1 MERVRDIRD
10 GSSAEMGA
18 KKDKLRMI
26 LRFQSRR
33 RTLSVK
39 KKKQKTSKLR
49 QKADYGGRLKIE
61 FWIC

>member
-26 LRFQSRR
+26 LRFQKNIIS
-33 RTLSVK
+33 K
-39 KKKQKTSKLR
+39 KKKNNKMSKLR

>member
-10 GSSAEMGA
+10 GSSAEIGA

-39 KKKQKTSKLR
+39 KKQKQN
-49 QKADYGGRLKIE
+49 E
-61 FWIC
+61 

>member
-33 RTLSVK
+33 TLSVK
-39 KKKQKTSKLR
+39 KKKTTK
-49 QKADYGGRLKIE
+49 
-61 FWIC
+61 